1 MASFSQFLTG
11 MAALCALLAPNLPAK
26 ADNPSP
32 PLACEV
38 AVDGRAIQ
46 PEAPIGQLKM
56 SLRADGRPLLAVTTN
71 IQNESELYLLHCAD
85 GGCGSGTVQLLDQ
98 SSNYNSPPGLLLR
111 EDGRPAVA
119 APWQGGINYYDCS
132 DAGCAYRQ
140 VRPLVPSGNYQV
152 DEAPLV
158 ELDQGRVAMVY
169 RAPPFSAQTN
179 DLLAYVCNDGSCQ
192 SGSTR
197 TVLDVPAEIS
207 RNYVDLVASSDGQG
221 GLLASWIQF
230 TVGSEI
236 AWELQRCPLGLCS
249 GAAPSVVA
257 GRAEPESAPER
268 VAMRV
273 RADGRP
279 LLLDAQRGSRAL
291 IDCQD
296 TNCSVRVQRPLP
308 IEGDI
313 EVGGLELDAQGH
325 AVFFE
330 RPAGRLVFR
339 VCADAACTTASA
351 SPVEVP
357 TVRPQVWDLQ
367 RRANGEL
374 VLAYTTVET
383 RELRI
388 ATCSEAPFFADGFEP
403 R

>member
-1 MASFSQFLTG
+1 MPSFSLLLTCT
-11 MAALCALLAPNLPAK
+11 AVLCAMLVPNLPAE
-26 ADNPSP
+26 AGNPPP

-38 AVDGRAIQ
+38 VVDGRAIQ

-71 IQNESELYLLHCAD
+71 VQNESELYLLDCAD
-85 GGCGSGTVQLLDQ
+85 GGCGSGAVRLLDQ
-98 SSNYNSPPGLLLR
+98 SNNFNDPPGLLLR
-111 EDGRPAVA
+111 ADGRPAVA

-132 DAGCAYRQ
+132 DAGCANRQ
-140 VRPLVPSGNYQV
+140 VRALVPSGNFQG

-179 DLLAYVCNDGSCQ
+179 DVLAYVCNDGSCQ
-192 SGSTR
+192 SGSTQ
-197 TVLDVPAEIS
+197 TVLDIPAEVS
-207 RNYVDLVASSDGQG
+207 RSYVDLVASSDGQG
-221 GLLASWIQF
+221 GLLASWIHF
-230 TVGSEI
+230 TPSSGI
-236 AWELQRCPLGLCS
+236 AWELQRCPLGLC
-249 GAAPSVVA
+249 PSAVPAVV
-257 GRAEPESAPER
+257 GGPTPVSAPDR

-273 RADGRP
+273 RGDGRP
-279 LLLDAQRGSRAL
+279 LLLDSQRGNRAL

-308 IEGDI
+308 IEGDT

-330 RPAGRLVFR
+330 RPPGRLVFR
-339 VCADAACTTASA
+339 VCADAACTKASA
-351 SPVEVP
+351 SPVDVP

-374 VLAYTTVET
+374 VLAYITSET